1 MKKEEI
7 GVAVDTMTKNESGIL
22 LESGTNELELLEF
35 VVADQHYGINVAK
48 IRELCPYQTPTPVP
62 NAHEYIEGIFMPRDM
77 LITVID
83 LSRALGLPRVQDE
96 SKDMYIV
103 TNFNRLHTAFHVQKV
118 LGIHRV
124 SWEQVAKPDS
134 TISGAGKSVATGI
147 VKFDNRIVIIL
158 DFEKIVSEINPETG
172 LKLSEIDAMGER
184 SRSDCPI
191 LLAEDSPLLLEML
204 KKCLTRAGYT
214 HLMPNTNGQEAW
226 TMLDRI
232 MNDGGKVGQ
241 DICCVITDIEMPQMD
256 GHRLTKLIKSD
267 SRFEGLPVVIFS
279 SLVNDEMRRKGEALG
294 VDAQLS
300 KPEIGKLVRQLD
312 LLLK

>member
-1 MKKEEI
+1 MSFET
-7 GVAVDTMTKNESGIL
+7 VKNTGIL

-35 VVADQHYGINVAK
+35 IVGDQHYGINVAK

-62 NAHEYIEGIFMPRDM
+62 NSHEFIEGIFMPRDM

-83 LSRALGLPRVQDE
+83 LSKALGMPNSGNTDG
-96 SKDMYIV
+96 DMYII

-118 LGIHRV
+118 VGIHRV
-124 SWEQVAKPDS
+124 SWEDIAKPDS
-134 TISGAGKSVATGI
+134 TIGATGRGIATGI
-147 VKFDNRIVIIL
+147 AKVDGKIIIVL

-184 SRSDCPI
+184 TRHDCPI

-214 HLMPNTNGQEAW
+214 HLIPTTNGQEAW
-226 TMLDRI
+226 NMLNRLMD
-232 MNDGGKVGQ
+232 DGAVIGE
-241 DICCVITDIEMPQMD
+241 DISCVITDIEMPQMD
-256 GHRLTKLIKSD
+256 GHRLAKLIKSD
-267 SRFEGLPVVIFS
+267 SRFEGLPVIIFS
-279 SLVNDEMRRKGEALG
+279 SLVNEEMKHKGEALG

-300 KPEIGKLVRQLD
+300 KPEIGKLVNQLD
-312 LLLK
+312 LLLN

>member
-1 MKKEEI
+1 MSFET
-7 GVAVDTMTKNESGIL
+7 VKNTGIL

-35 VVADQHYGINVAK
+35 IVGDQHYGINVAK

-62 NAHEYIEGIFMPRDM
+62 NSHEFIEGIFMPRDM

-83 LSRALGLPRVQDE
+83 LSQALGMPNPGNTDG
-96 SKDMYIV
+96 DMYII

-118 LGIHRV
+118 VGIHRV
-124 SWEQVAKPDS
+124 SWEDIAKPDS
-134 TISGAGKSVATGI
+134 TIGATGRGIATGI
-147 VKFDNRIVIIL
+147 AKVDGKIIIVL

-184 SRSDCPI
+184 ARHDCPI

-214 HLMPNTNGQEAW
+214 HLIPTTNGQEAW
-226 TMLDRI
+226 NMLNRLMD
-232 MNDGGKVGQ
+232 DGAVIGE
-241 DICCVITDIEMPQMD
+241 DISCVITDIEMPQMD
-256 GHRLTKLIKSD
+256 GHRLAKLIKSD
-267 SRFEGLPVVIFS
+267 SRFEGLPVIIFS
-279 SLVNDEMRRKGEALG
+279 SLVNEEMKHKGEALG

-300 KPEIGKLVRQLD
+300 KPEIGKLVNQLD
-312 LLLK
+312 LLLN

>member
-1 MKKEEI
+1 MSAEI
-7 GVAVDTMTKNESGIL
+7 SNDTGIL

-35 VVADQHYGINVAK
+35 VVGGEHYGINVAK
-48 IRELCPYQTPTPVP
+48 IRELCPFQRPTPVP

-83 LSRALGLPRVQDE
+83 LAGALGMPSSEDT
-96 SKDMYIV
+96 SGDMYII

-118 LGIHRV
+118 VGIHRV
-124 SWEQVAKPDS
+124 SWKDVTKPDS
-134 TISGAGKSVATGI
+134 TIGSSSKGVATGI
-147 VKFDNRIVIIL
+147 AKVDGRIIIVL

-172 LKLSEIDAMGER
+172 LKLSEVDEMGER
-184 SRSDCPI
+184 SRHDCPI

-204 KKCLTRAGYT
+204 KKCLIHAGYT
-214 HLMPNTNGQEAW
+214 HLIPTTNGQEAW
-226 TMLDRI
+226 EILDR
-232 MNDGGKVGQ
+232 MFREGGKVGR
-241 DICCVITDIEMPQMD
+241 DIACVITDIEMPQMD
-256 GHRLTKLIKSD
+256 GHHLAKLIKTD

-279 SLVNDEMRRKGEALG
+279 SLVNEEMKRKGEALG

-312 LLLK
+312 VLVN

>member
-1 MKKEEI
+1 MAEKQTE
-7 GVAVDTMTKNESGIL
+7 IL

-35 VVADQHYGINVAK
+35 EVGTQHYGINVAK
-48 IRELCPYQTPTPVP
+48 IRELCQYQPSTPVP
-62 NAHEYIEGIFMPRDM
+62 NAHPFIEGIFMPRDM

-83 LSRALGLPRVQDE
+83 LSKALGIPQSADTE
-96 SKDMYIV
+96 NDMYII
-103 TNFNRLHTAFHVQKV
+103 TNFNNLHTAFHVQKV
-118 LGIHRV
+118 LGIHRI
-124 SWEQVAKPDS
+124 SWEDIAKPDS
-134 TISGAGKSVATGI
+134 TISATGKSAATGI
-147 VKFDNRIVIIL
+147 AKVDNRIIIVL

-184 SRSDCPI
+184 SRHECPI

-214 HLMPNTNGQEAW
+214 HLIPTTNGQEAW
-226 TMLDRI
+226 ETLQRI
-232 MNDGGKVGQ
+232 VADGGKVGE
-241 DICCVITDIEMPQMD
+241 DISLVITDIEMPQMD
-256 GHRLTKLIKSD
+256 GHHLTKLIKDD

-279 SLVNDEMRRKGEALG
+279 SLVNDEMKRKGESLG

-312 LLLK
+312 LLLN